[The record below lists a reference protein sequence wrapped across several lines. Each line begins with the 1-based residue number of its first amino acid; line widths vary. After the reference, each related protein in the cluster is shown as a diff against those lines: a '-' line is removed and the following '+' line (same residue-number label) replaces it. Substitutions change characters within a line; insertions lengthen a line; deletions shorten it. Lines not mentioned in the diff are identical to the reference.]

1 MYLDYFRL
9 REKPFNTTADPR
21 FLHLTRGH
29 REALAQ
35 LVFGVR
41 ESKGFL
47 LLTGEVG
54 TGKTTLLRALLE
66 RLSPETAVA
75 FVFNSTLPFDEMLE
89 YILEDFGVSQ
99 PGTSRAQRLFA
110 LNRFLIERRR
120 AGEQAVLILDEAH
133 NLDIPTLE
141 QVRLL
146 SNFETAQEKLLQI
159 ILVGQ
164 PELREK
170 LKRREMRQLYQ
181 RIGLRAQIEPL
192 SDDEVREYINT
203 RLRVAGGRGA
213 QLFTRQALKR
223 IAAYSQG
230 IPRVVNILC
239 DHCLVIGYA
248 DEAGT
253 ITRGIVEQGIEAGFD
268 LTYSQDVRLDY
279 AFYVPLH
286 FTMPEPPLPIVPLYV
301 NVYLPPQPAPRRCY
315 AWGQTLRR
323 VLDAR
328 PERVAL
334 VASGG
339 LSHYPGTDRYASPD
353 YEFDRALLAS
363 LGEGRGPET
372 ARLTGDE
379 LDKAGNVELRTW
391 ITLLGALGSARAGVL
406 CYEPSW
412 HHGNAV
418 VAWPV

>member
-192 SDDEVREYINT
+192 GDDEVREYINT

-223 IAAYSQG
+223 IAAYSKG

-253 ITRGIVEQGIEAGFD
+253 ITRDIVEQGIDALESG
-268 LTYSQDVRLDY
+268 
-279 AFYVPLH
+279 
-286 FTMPEPPLPIVPLYV
+286 E
-301 NVYLPPQPAPRRCY
+301 
-315 AWGQTLRR
+315 RR
-323 VLDAR
+323 VRWRGRA
-328 PERVAL
+328 AAMKWL
-334 VASGG
+334 VGG
-339 LSHYPGTDRYASPD
+339 AVTAAIAG
-353 YEFDRALLAS
+353 LAA
-363 LGEGRGPET
+363 PH
-372 ARLTGDE
+372 
-379 LDKAGNVELRTW
+379 V
-391 ITLLGALGSARAGVL
+391 
-406 CYEPSW
+406 
-412 HHGNAV
+412 GNAHLGDIPSRIV
-418 VAWPV
+418 GYLNEIVGAARSLFLQ